1 MKDKMLKILNYF
13 VKQINSDG
21 LKTGFCKDVVNKM
34 RDYINLTE
42 IELSNQELDTLTEIR
57 NNEPLR
63 MVLIMAGVYIN
74 TIRDET
80 IRFLYDNLEE
90 IRQKNSKLSLT
101 CILFRLQTML
111 DYTKFY
117 AEEVGI
123 RKQVFTVTELK
134 KLQKEINSKWRNY
147 EKV

>member
-1 MKDKMLKILNYF
+1 MLKILNYF

-21 LKTGFCKDVVNKM
+21 LKTGLCKDVVNKM

-42 IELSNQELDTLTEIR
+42 IELSNRELDTLTEIR

-117 AEEVGI
+117 AEQIGI

-134 KLQKEINSKWRNY
+134 ELQKEINNKWQKKSK
-147 EKV
+147 

>member
-42 IELSNQELDTLTEIR
+42 IELSNRELDTLTEIR

-63 MVLIMAGVYIN
+63 MMLIMAGVYIN
-74 TIRDET
+74 TIQNET

-101 CILFRLQTML
+101 CVLFRLQTVL
-111 DYTKFY
+111 DYTYFH
-117 AEEVGI
+117 AEQIGI

-134 KLQKEINSKWRNY
+134 ELQKEINNKWQKKSK
-147 EKV
+147 

>member
-21 LKTGFCKDVVNKM
+21 LNTGLCKDVVKKT

-42 IELSNQELDTLTEIR
+42 IELSNRELDTLTEIR
-57 NNEPLR
+57 HNEPLR
-63 MVLIMAGVYIN
+63 MMLVMAGVYIN
-74 TIRDET
+74 TIQNET
-80 IRFLYDNLEE
+80 VRFLYDNLEE
-90 IRQKNSKLSLT
+90 IRQKNGKLSLT
-101 CILFRLQTML
+101 CVLFRLQTMM
-111 DYTKFY
+111 DYTYFH

-134 KLQKEINSKWRNY
+134 ELQKEINNKWQKKN
-147 EKV
+147 K

>member
-21 LKTGFCKDVVNKM
+21 LNTGLCKSVVKKT
-34 RDYINLTE
+34 RDYINITE
-42 IELSNQELDTLTEIR
+42 IELEERELDTLTEIR

-63 MVLIMAGVYIN
+63 MVLIMSGVYIN

-111 DYTKFY
+111 DYTYFH

-134 KLQKEINSKWRNY
+134 ELQKEINNKWQKKSK
-147 EKV
+147 

>member
-21 LKTGFCKDVVNKM
+21 LNTGLCKSIVKKT
-34 RDYINLTE
+34 RDYINSTE
-42 IELSNQELDTLTEIR
+42 IELSNRELDTLTEIR
-57 NNEPLR
+57 HNEPLR
-63 MVLIMAGVYIN
+63 MLLIMSGIYIN

-90 IRQKNSKLSLT
+90 IRQKNGKLSLT
-101 CILFRLQTML
+101 CVLFRLQTMM
-111 DYTKFY
+111 DYTYFH

-134 KLQKEINSKWRNY
+134 ELQKEINNQWQKKN
-147 EKV
+147 K

>member
-1 MKDKMLKILNYF
+1 MLKILNYF

-21 LKTGFCKDVVNKM
+21 LKTGLCKDVVNKM

-42 IELSNQELDTLTEIR
+42 IELSNRELDTLTEIR

-63 MVLIMAGVYIN
+63 MVLIMSGIYIN

-111 DYTKFY
+111 DYTYFH
-117 AEEVGI
+117 AEQIGI

-134 KLQKEINSKWRNY
+134 ELQKEINNKWQKKSK
-147 EKV
+147 

>member
-1 MKDKMLKILNYF
+1 MLKILNYF

-21 LKTGFCKDVVNKM
+21 LKTGLCKDVVNKM

-42 IELSNQELDTLTEIR
+42 IELSNRELDTLTEIR

-63 MVLIMAGVYIN
+63 MVLIMSGIYIN

-117 AEEVGI
+117 AEQIGI

-134 KLQKEINSKWRNY
+134 ELQKEINNKWQKKSK
-147 EKV
+147 

>member
-21 LKTGFCKDVVNKM
+21 LNTGLCKSIVKKT

-42 IELSNQELDTLTEIR
+42 IELSNRELDTLTEIR
-57 NNEPLR
+57 HNEPLR
-63 MVLIMAGVYIN
+63 MLLIMSGVYIN

-90 IRQKNSKLSLT
+90 IRRKNGKLSLT
-101 CILFRLQTML
+101 CVLFRLQTML
-111 DYTKFY
+111 DYTKFH
-117 AEEVGI
+117 AEQVGI

-134 KLQKEINSKWRNY
+134 ELQKEINNQWQKKN
-147 EKV
+147 K

>member
-42 IELSNQELDTLTEIR
+42 IELSNRELDTLTEIR

-117 AEEVGI
+117 AEQIGI

-134 KLQKEINSKWRNY
+134 ELQKEINNKWQKKSK
-147 EKV
+147 

>member
-1 MKDKMLKILNYF
+1 MLKILNYF

-21 LKTGFCKDVVNKM
+21 LNTGLCKSVVKKI

-42 IELSNQELDTLTEIR
+42 IELEERELDTLTEIR
-57 NNEPLR
+57 HNEPLR
-63 MVLIMAGVYIN
+63 MLLIMSGVYIN

-90 IRQKNSKLSLT
+90 IRRKNGKLSLT
-101 CILFRLQTML
+101 CVLFRLQTML
-111 DYTKFY
+111 DYTYFH

-134 KLQKEINSKWRNY
+134 ELQKEINNQWQKKSK
-147 EKV
+147 